1 MRLFLFPYLLFLCT
15 KAALFLCSLHSH
27 PSCSGNEQRSTG
39 KGKGTSGPVCSHVGT
54 HQSLVH
60 YLPVRT
66 CSTSTMGHEWVGDS
80 DSPSNYRA
88 QVGGC
93 KDKVMFLHH
102 SLDLLHLPQTTQSI
116 FRSWLL
122 LSPCLLVSANQQP
135 QNLCQALP
143 GRVLGA
149 SVHVPCAQPAQH
161 PPSWGRGDVMISNVG
176 SWEAVGSCPWSP
188 GDGYFDLERTRF
200 PEIIVAF
207 LPPSQQ

>member
-1 MRLFLFPYLLFLCT
+1 MQLFLFPYLLFLCT

-27 PSCSGNEQRSTG
+27 PSCSGNEQKSTG
-39 KGKGTSGPVCSHVGT
+39 KGKSTSGPVCSHVGT

-143 GRVLGA
+143 VGAGCQCPCAMCSTSTASSFLGQRGRDDKQCWVLG
-149 SVHVPCAQPAQH
+149 
-161 PPSWGRGDVMISNVG
+161 
-176 SWEAVGSCPWSP
+176 SCGKLPLEPW
-188 GDGYFDLERTRF
+188 
-200 PEIIVAF
+200 
-207 LPPSQQ
+207 